1 MKKACLTLTL
11 ALLAAAPAALAQTEP
26 YRAPAGYSFR
36 DAEDYAS
43 YAPQVIEAA
52 NWLEVTPL
60 DQQPDTRR
68 ATNQFVLQWVS
79 GSPAVKVKL
88 QTFVTELSRQEPNYM
103 MLFLAGW
110 ARYQLQ
116 HPAEKDA
123 LTLNMAGLTPV
134 LKMYQANPAKKNK
147 VLDELLQEQAN
158 GTLQAWVQKRV
169 LP

>member
-1 MKKACLTLTL
+1 MKKATYLLAL
-11 ALLAAAPAALAQTEP
+11 ALLAAVPAALGQ
-26 YRAPAGYSFR
+26 APAYQPPMGYSFR

-52 NWLEVTPL
+52 NWLEATPL
-60 DQQPDTRR
+60 DQEPDMRR
-68 ATNQFVLQWVS
+68 AVNRFLLQWVS

-116 HPAEKDA
+116 HPGEKDA
-123 LTLNMAGLTPV
+123 LTLNLAGLTPV
-134 LKMYQANPAKKNK
+134 LKMYQANPAQKNK